1 MLSLSFHSCV
11 GICNILLFFIT
22 SHFYFCIYFAYLFCY
37 LFACCVIP
45 LLYLFFNIIFAQF
58 VFNDVRRRL
67 NAHTQACTHVHT
79 QTRSFAWAT
88 CGCQCVGVTIM
99 AVTFIFMRSPT
110 CPPPVPLVVFYLAR
124 QQLEIFL
131 LFFAVF
137 CLFLA
142 MSCTVICRQPTHA
155 HNTYVHICIHT
166 CKAHSNGVHKY
177 FLSAFKLRGPLTW
190 YCGYARLLNI
200 PVCVYVF
207 NVFMHATK
215 FL

>member
-110 CPPPVPLVVFYLAR
+110 PRLSLWWSFTWHANNLKSFCC
-124 QQLEIFL
+124 FL
-131 LFFAVF
+131 LFFAF
-137 CLFLA
+137 SSPC
-142 MSCTVICRQPTHA
+142 HA
-155 HNTYVHICIHT
+155 LSFVGNPHMLTIHMYIYV
-166 CKAHSNGVHKY
+166 
-177 FLSAFKLRGPLTW
+177 
-190 YCGYARLLNI
+190 YARVKLIQMAFTNIFFPLLS
-200 PVCVYVF
+200 CVDHWPDIVDMLAY
-207 NVFMHATK
+207 
-215 FL
+215 